1 MLCPTIEIV
10 EFILEISFLWLLVIL
25 HARYSVFFSVSLHF
39 HILPVFKPEILK
51 VHAHFFVGTGGRAGY
66 LHVCLFLS
74 ASECFLLALNAYG
87 LVLETDSR
95 TFILA
100 TSIFKK
106 SYLLN
111 HTSEFR
117 SVFTVGFIATRSSK
131 LDPAWICFDEI
142 FQTQFFGAA
151 SSVVVV
157 AHIVVLVGT
166 YMAT

>member
-1 MLCPTIEIV
+1 M
-10 EFILEISFLWLLVIL
+10 
-25 HARYSVFFSVSLHF
+25 
-39 HILPVFKPEILK
+39 PEILK

-142 FQTQFFGAA
+142 FLMPTLALYCATSVLLCATLVLHGAIFFKP
-151 SSVVVV
+151 SFLEL
-157 AHIVVLVGT
+157 HPQ
-166 YMAT
+166 